1 MSIEMNEQ
9 LLRQWVDEGWNNGN
23 LSLVDHIFS
32 PNHIMHDP
40 SLPEQKLVGQE
51 PFKEFRWLFRSA
63 MPDLRVTIED
73 VVGQA
78 IKSPGGRDH
87 TALKKGE
94 RVMGVPPSGNPVK
107 VTGIIISRFENGKWA
122 EDYVSWDVLG
132 FLQQIGAFPKMG

>member
-23 LSLVDHIFS
+23 LSLVNHIFS

-51 PFKEFRWLFRSA
+51 PFKSFVGSLRSA

-73 VVGQA
+73 VVAQGDKIAWRWTITGTQ
-78 IKSPGGRDH
+78 
-87 TALKKGE
+87 KGE
-94 RVMGVPPSGNPVK
+94 VMGIPPSGNPVK